1 MARTPTVT
9 RDQVPEQF
17 RDAFDR
23 VTADGGD
30 MIAGGPGSVM
40 INSPDMR
47 ERANHLVK
55 YFREVSDL
63 PQKIQELVMILTAR
77 HMDCQYIWFAHS
89 ARARQ
94 HGLSDELVDAIRDK
108 KPLPELPADENAV
121 ANYVTELFTDH
132 KVSGQTFDTAL
143 DLFGAQRLTEIS
155 TMMGYY
161 SLLAFNANAFEI
173 DLPSGG
179 NEQILPV

>member
-9 RDQVPEQF
+9 RDKVEAQHRE
-17 RDAFDR
+17 AFDR
-23 VTADGGD
+23 VTADNGD
-30 MIAGGPGSVM
+30 RVDSGPGSVM

-47 ERANHLVK
+47 ERANNLVK

-63 PQKIQELVMILTAR
+63 PQPIQELIMILTAR

-108 KPLPELPADENAV
+108 KPLPELPADQDAV
-121 ANYVTELFTDH
+121 AKYVVELFTNH
-132 KVSGQTFDTAL
+132 KVNQSTFDTVIGI
-143 DLFGAQRLTEIS
+143 FGAQRLTEIT

-161 SLLAFNANAFEI
+161 SLLAFNVNAFEV
-173 DLPSGG
+173 DVPTGGSEQLLP
-179 NEQILPV
+179 L

>member
-9 RDQVPEQF
+9 RGQVPEQF
-17 RDAFDR
+17 RAAFDR
-23 VTADGGD
+23 ETADSGG
-30 MIAGGPGSVM
+30 MVTTGPGSAM

-63 PQKIQELVMILTAR
+63 TPRIQELTMLLTAR

-89 ARARQ
+89 VRGRQ
-94 HGLSDELVDAIRDK
+94 EGLSDELVDALRDK
-108 KPLPELPADENAV
+108 KPLPSLPPDEAAV
-121 ANYVTELFTDH
+121 VNYANELFATH
-132 KVSGQTFDTAL
+132 KVSQATFDTAL
-143 DLFGAQRLTEIS
+143 ALFGAQRLTEL
-155 TMMGYY
+155 TTLMGYY

-179 NEQILPV
+179 AEPVLPV

>member
-9 RDQVPEQF
+9 RGQVEE
-17 RDAFDR
+17 RYREAFDR
-23 VTADGGD
+23 VTADNGD
-30 MIAGGPGSVM
+30 RVDSGPGSVM

-47 ERANHLVK
+47 ERANNLVK

-63 PQKIQELVMILTAR
+63 PQPIQELIMILTAR

-94 HGLSDELVDAIRDK
+94 HGLSDNLVDAIRDK
-108 KPLPELPADENAV
+108 KPLPELPADQDAV
-121 ANYVTELFTDH
+121 AKYVVELFSSH
-132 KVSGQTFDTAL
+132 KVNHATFDTVIGI
-143 DLFGAQRLTEIS
+143 FGAQRLTEIT

-173 DLPSGG
+173 DIPAGGSEQLLP
-179 NEQILPV
+179 L